1 MPESHHPARHGPAIN
16 PRLAPFTTRAWP
28 LARRPAMLRACSTLT
43 GDDPMFTRVHARA
56 GAIALLV
63 LVLAPVG
70 GVAQAPASTD
80 SARDRGK
87 PDLGPM
93 RTIEFDIEE
102 GTWTSLDVSPDGR
115 TIVFDLLGDLYTL
128 PIDGGEAKLL
138 LGGRDWDHMP
148 RFSPDGSR
156 IAFVSDRDGN
166 MNVWLIDA
174 DGSDPKVLTKE
185 RVNKMKSPA
194 WTPDGRF
201 VIAHKSAPTGAGL
214 YMYHVDGGSGFR
226 VDSANGSGPAFSPD
240 GRFLF
245 FSSGGIQRLD
255 RRTGQS
261 VRLTHGSGGGV
272 RPVVSPDGRHVAY
285 ARMHDHENALHL
297 RDLQTGAD
305 RMLVRPITPRS
316 NGNQDELPG
325 YAFTPDG
332 RAIVLT
338 IAGRIHRV
346 DVASAAVTPIPFL
359 ARVSQQVAD
368 VLHID
373 RRVEDGPLDARV
385 TRWPSLSPDRR
396 SLVFSVLG
404 KLYVADVPA
413 AAAAAATEAS
423 APGSSRGD
431 IPPAESGPRES
442 EPRPPVADARRLTNS
457 NEREY
462 TPVWSPD
469 GQWIAYTTWSDAGL
483 GHLRLLSRDGRRSRT
498 LSSIPG
504 RYTNPVWSAD
514 GSKIAFVRGSG
525 VEMRG
530 GLSDDD
536 PYVEI
541 VWLPVAEGGEPR
553 FVTASPYNAG
563 FALRYYPVLSFSPD
577 GERIFFTERSSGGAP
592 GSGQRTTFSS
602 IRLDGT
608 DKRGLL
614 RFVPVDEVIPS
625 PDGRNVAFAR
635 RENVVVA
642 EIPDYTTGPIDLS
655 FDGGAL
661 PVKTL
666 TREGGV
672 FLQWLD
678 ANTLGWSFTNTYYSQ
693 RLDADSAKP
702 LIEVAITRPR
712 AKPEGSI
719 AFTNARI
726 VTMKGDEVIERGTI
740 VVAGNRIS
748 AIGPGSSVQVPA
760 GATVVDAAG
769 RTIVPGL
776 IDTHAHMHYAS
787 MEFHPQQKWEYIAQL
802 AYGTTTTFDPSAHN
816 LDVFAQYEMVET
828 GDMIGPRI
836 YSTGDVI
843 YGTETVFP
851 VVYEP
856 ISSIEDARHVVRRY
870 KAYDPAMLKQYMQ
883 PRRDQR
889 QWLRQAAAEE
899 GVMITAEGGVDWVLD
914 MTMVLDGY
922 TAVEHN
928 LPIELHDDVIQLYAR
943 SGTNYTPT
951 LVVAY
956 GGPSVELYFH
966 NKGDYH
972 DNPKLRRFVPESELD
987 AWRRH
992 QRIPEE
998 EWHFK
1003 TVARNAAEILKA
1015 GGDITV
1021 GAHGQLQGLGTLWEL
1036 WGMAMGGLTPLE
1048 AIRIGTFVG
1057 AQKLGFARDLGS
1069 LEPGKLADFLVLDAN
1084 PLDDIMNLEQQ
1095 RFIVKNGFVY
1105 DAETLT
1111 EVWPAYRPLEPFFW
1125 MPEEDRVRFRA
1136 PPAARIGAR

>member
-1 MPESHHPARHGPAIN
+1 MPT
-16 PRLAPFTTRAWP
+16 PRSFRLLGSALTLLFAGWVP
-28 LARRPAMLRACSTLT
+28 STL
-43 GDDPMFTRVHARA
+43 A
-56 GAIALLV
+56 
-63 LVLAPVG
+63 
-70 GVAQAPASTD
+70 AQEPAD
-80 SARDRGK
+80 SARGNSK

-93 RTIEFDIEE
+93 RTIEFDVDE

-128 PIDGGEAKLL
+128 PIEGGDAKLL

-166 MNVWLIDA
+166 MNVWLADA

-185 RVNKMKSPA
+185 RVNKLKSPE

-201 VIAHKSAPTGAGL
+201 VIAHKSANPGTGL

-226 VDSANGSGPAFSPD
+226 VDSVNGVGPAFSPD

-245 FSSGGIQRLD
+245 FSSNGIQRLD
-255 RRTGQS
+255 RRTGLS
-261 VRLTHGSGGGV
+261 VRLTHGVGGGV
-272 RPVVSPDGRHVAY
+272 RPAVSPDGRYIAY
-285 ARMHDHENALHL
+285 ARLHDHENALHL
-297 RDLQTGAD
+297 RNLATGED

-316 NGNQDELPG
+316 SGNQDELPG

-332 RAIVLT
+332 SSIILT
-338 IAGRIHRV
+338 IGGKIHRV
-346 DVASAAVTPIPFL
+346 DVATGQTTLIPFR
-359 ARVSQQVAD
+359 ARVSQQVAE
-368 VLHID
+368 VLHVD
-373 RRVEDGPLDARV
+373 RRVEDGPLNTRV
-385 TRWPSLSPDRR
+385 MRWPSLSPDHGK
-396 SLVFSVLG
+396 LAFSALG
-404 KLYVADVPA
+404 KLYIADVPA
-413 AAAAAATEAS
+413 EAAAAATQGATGHPSE
-423 APGSSRGD
+423 D
-431 IPPAESGPRES
+431 GPSTPTARAAAVS
-442 EPRPPVADARRLTNS
+442 ARRLTS
-457 NEREY
+457 SAEREY
-462 TPVWSPD
+462 TPAWSPD
-469 GQWIAYTTWSDAGL
+469 GQWLAYTTWSDSAY
-483 GHLRLLSRDGRRSRT
+483 GHLRLLSADGRRSRT

-514 GSKIAFVRGSG
+514 GTKIAFVRGSG
-525 VEMRG
+525 VELRG
-530 GLSDDD
+530 GLSDDE

-553 FVTASPYNAG
+553 FVTAAPYNSG
-563 FALRYYPVLSFSPD
+563 FALRYYPVVSFSPD
-577 GERIFFTERSSGGAP
+577 GERLFFTERASAGTN
-592 GSGQRTTFSS
+592 GQRTTLNS

-608 DKRGLL
+608 DKRGHL

-625 PDGRNVAFAR
+625 PDGKNVAFAR
-635 RENVVVA
+635 RENIVVA
-642 EIPDYTTGPIDLS
+642 EIPDYTTGPIELS

-661 PVKTL
+661 PVRKL

-678 ANTLGWSFTNTYYSQ
+678 ANTLGWSFTDKYFTQ
-693 RLDADSAKP
+693 RIDADSARP
-702 LIEVAITRPR
+702 LVDVDITQPR
-712 AKPEGSI
+712 ARPTGQI

-740 VVAGNRIS
+740 VVEGNRIT
-748 AIGPGSSVQVPA
+748 AVGPASSVQVPS

-769 RTIVPGL
+769 KTIVPGL

-802 AYGTTTTFDPSAHN
+802 AFGTTTTFDPSAHN
-816 LDVFAQYEMVET
+816 LDVFPQYEMVET
-828 GDMIGPRI
+828 GEMIGPRI

-843 YGTETVFP
+843 YGTESVFP

-889 QWLRQAAAEE
+889 QWLRQAAGEE

-966 NKGDYH
+966 NQGDHH
-972 DNPKLRRFVPESELD
+972 DNPKLRRFVPEAELD

-1003 TVARNAAEILKA
+1003 TVARNAAEIMKA

-1048 AIRIGTFVG
+1048 AIRISTLGG
-1057 AQKLGFARDLGS
+1057 AQKLGFERDLGS
-1069 LEPGKLADFLVLDAN
+1069 LEAGKLADFLVLDAN
-1084 PLDDIMNLEQQ
+1084 PIDDIMNLEQQ
-1095 RFIVKNGFVY
+1095 QFIVKDGFVY
-1105 DAETLT
+1105 DAPTMT
-1111 EVWPAYRPLEPFFW
+1111 QVWPDYKPIAPFFW
-1125 MPEEDRVRFRA
+1125 MPEEDRTRFAA
-1136 PPAARIGAR
+1136 PPAARIGGR

>member
-1 MPESHHPARHGPAIN
+1 MMMP
-16 PRLAPFTTRAWP
+16 TVRAMRACLVLIASFLLLPGGSP
-28 LARRPAMLRACSTLT
+28 LA
-43 GDDPMFTRVHARA
+43 
-56 GAIALLV
+56 
-63 LVLAPVG
+63 
-70 GVAQAPASTD
+70 AQEAAD
-80 SARDRGK
+80 SAKKDGK

-93 RTIEFDIEE
+93 RTIEFDVDV

-115 TIVFDLLGDLYTL
+115 TIVFDLLGDLYTM
-128 PIDGGEAKLL
+128 PVQGGEAKLL

-166 MNVWLIDA
+166 MNVWLADA
-174 DGSDPKVLTKE
+174 DGTHPKALTKE

-194 WTPDGRF
+194 WSPDGRF
-201 VIAHKSAPTGAGL
+201 IVAHKSASPGTGL

-226 VDSANGSGPAFSPD
+226 VDSANGVGPAFSPD

-245 FSSGGIQRLD
+245 FSSNGIQRLD
-255 RRTGQS
+255 RRTGAS
-261 VRLTHGSGGGV
+261 VRLTHGFGGGV
-272 RPVVSPDGRHVAY
+272 RPVVSPDGRYLAY
-285 ARMHDHENALHL
+285 ARLHDHENALHL
-297 RDLQTGAD
+297 RDLATGQD

-332 RAIVLT
+332 QAIILT
-338 IAGRIHRV
+338 IGGKINRV
-346 DVASAAVTPIPFL
+346 DVATGQVSPIPFR
-359 ARVSQQVAD
+359 AHVSQQVAE

-373 RRVEDGPLDARV
+373 RRVEEGPLDARV
-385 TRWPSLSPDRR
+385 MRWPSLSPDRR
-396 SLVFSVLG
+396 KLVFSELG
-404 KLYVADVPA
+404 KLYIADVPA
-413 AAAAAATEAS
+413 DAAAAVTQGGGNGLSDDGGAS
-423 APGSSRGD
+423 IA
-431 IPPAESGPRES
+431 PPA
-442 EPRPPVADARRLTNS
+442 VVNARRLTDS
-457 NEREY
+457 GEREY
-462 TPVWSPD
+462 TPVFSPD
-469 GQWIAYTTWSDAGL
+469 GQWIAYTTWSDTAF
-483 GHLRLLSRDGRRSRT
+483 GHLRLMSADGRRART
-498 LSSIPG
+498 ISSIPG
-504 RYTNPVWSAD
+504 RYTNPVWSPD
-514 GSKIAFVRGSG
+514 GTRIAFVRGSG
-525 VEMRG
+525 VELRG
-530 GLSDDD
+530 GLSDDE

-553 FVTASPYNAG
+553 FVTATPYSSG
-563 FALRYYPVLSFSPD
+563 FALRYYPVVSFSPD
-577 GERIFFTERSSGGAP
+577 GERLYFTERASAGT
-592 GSGQRTTFSS
+592 SGQRTTLNS
-602 IRLDGT
+602 IKLDGT
-608 DKRGLL
+608 DKRAHL

-625 PDGRNVAFAR
+625 PDGKNVAFAR
-635 RENVVVA
+635 RENIVVA
-642 EIPDYTTGPIDLS
+642 EIPDYTTGTIDLS
-655 FDGGAL
+655 FESGAL
-661 PVKTL
+661 PVKRL

-678 ANTLGWSFTNTYYSQ
+678 SNTLGWSFTDRYYTQ
-693 RLDADSAKP
+693 QLDADSAKP
-702 LIEVAITRPR
+702 LVEVDITTPR
-712 AKPEGSI
+712 ARPEGRV

-740 VVAGNRIS
+740 VVDGNRIS
-748 AIGPGSSVQVPA
+748 AIGPSSNVQIPS

-769 RTIVPGL
+769 KTIVPGL

-802 AYGTTTTFDPSAHN
+802 AFGTTTTFDPSAHN
-816 LDVFAQYEMVET
+816 LDVFPQYEMVET
-828 GDMIGPRI
+828 GEMIGPRI

-843 YGTETVFP
+843 YGTESVFP

-856 ISSIEDARHVVRRY
+856 IGSIEDARHIVRRF

-966 NKGDYH
+966 NQGNYH
-972 DNPKLRRFVPESELD
+972 DSPKLRRFVPEAELD
-987 AWRRH
+987 SWRRYQH
-992 QRIPEE
+992 IPEE
-998 EWHFK
+998 EWHFR

-1048 AIRIGTFVG
+1048 AIRIGTIGG
-1057 AQKLGFARDLGS
+1057 AQKLGFERDLGS
-1069 LEPGKLADFLVLDAN
+1069 LETGKLADFIVLDAN
-1084 PLDDIMNLEQQ
+1084 PLDDLMNLERQ
-1095 RFIVKNGFVY
+1095 RFVVKNGFVY
-1105 DAETLT
+1105 DSETLT
-1111 EVWPAYRPLEPFFW
+1111 EVWPNHRPLAPFFW
-1125 MPEEDRVRFRA
+1125 MPEEGRA
-1136 PPAARIGAR
+1136 RYGLPPAARLGGR